1 MKLNPPF
8 GTVNTVMGLPALSA
22 GCLGNSISN
31 LTLTSG
37 VLKLNSWLS
46 TEKFEQGVE
55 TQMGIP

>member
-8 GTVNTVMGLPALSA
+8 GAVNIVMGWPALSA

-37 VLKLNSWLS
+37 VLKFNSWLS

-55 TQMGIP
+55 TQVGIP